1 MDDSSNLDQKVSAHT
16 DKVVIGFRVKADE
29 DECNSED
36 VNDVEDIDK
45 AIDTD
50 VVNNPFFDR
59 GINADTVTNDN
70 DFSDTSHA
78 VFFSSST
85 SEKKRRVI
93 AIIGGWTCDKCTYQH
108 KYPAQICVMCNANRN
123 DEDKDGNATGGYSS
137 SSSSARSVMTTAS
150 KREWSLANE
159 KD

>member
-108 KYPAQICVMCNANRN
+108 KYPTQICVMCNVNRN